1 LERLA
6 REPWFLAGL
15 FLTTLAT
22 LALEIL
28 DTRLLSVLT
37 WYHVSFF
44 AVSTAMFGMSAGAV
58 HVYLAGERFSQTAAP
73 AALARWS
80 FVFAV
85 AVPVAHVVNLVIPLP
100 VDISLTGITAIAV
113 STVALAVPFFISGI
127 IVALALTRVP
137 GRVGRIYA
145 TDLVGA
151 SLGCILV
158 IPLLTHANISSATFA
173 LGALAALGS
182 VCFRRFAGARRM
194 FSAFGLAVALIALA
208 LLNGLTHL
216 GFRVM
221 YPKGRFQP
229 ALSVSFEAW
238 NTYSQVVAG
247 LPASVKPFY
256 WGPGSKAADDERVM
270 LILMSIDGEA
280 GTMATQWN
288 GQPASLG
295 WTQHDVTSLPYHL
308 RHDGDAA
315 VIGVGGGRDV
325 LTAIWGR
332 SHSVTG
338 IEMNE
343 ALVRLLKGPLR
354 RFTAIAD
361 RPEIEL
367 VHDEARSY
375 LTRTAKRFDVLQ
387 MSLIDTWAATGAG
400 AYTLSENGLYTLE
413 AWRVFLG
420 VLKPG
425 GIFSVSRW
433 FSPNMVSETT
443 RLVALATNALLDRGM
458 ADPGRHLAL
467 VARDRVAT
475 LLVGEQ
481 PLSDSDLDEIEKV
494 AVAEDFTILFTAR
507 HPAKKVLGA
516 VFASRSRAELDA
528 AIANQ
533 PYDYSPPTDVRPY
546 FFNMLRL
553 RSLHPNEIA
562 SSQGVVAA
570 GNLLATLTLAVLG
583 AVSAALVVST
593 ILWPLWRAGT
603 PRMPPRAFACAV
615 SYFSLIGIGFMM
627 MQIPYM
633 QRFSVYL
640 GHPTYAIAVILFSMI
655 LSSGIGSWL
664 SDRLSVERQPQWVIV
679 VPLLAAAGIAVAAAS
694 MEAVIAST
702 VRLQLAARCM
712 IVCALTAPPALLLG
726 FCFPIGMRLVRDVG
740 EGVMPWMWGVNGA
753 CGVLASVL
761 AVAISMWAGI
771 PASLYVA
778 IACYALLPLPARVL
792 ASVRSTAEER
802 AAKVVGALAR

>member
-6 REPWFLAGL
+6 RETWFLAGL

-58 HVYLAGERFSQTAAP
+58 HVYLAGERFSKAAAP

-80 FVFAV
+80 LLFAF

-100 VDISLTGITAIAV
+100 IDISITGIAAIAV
-113 STVALAVPFFISGI
+113 STVVLAVPFFISGI
-127 IVALALTRVP
+127 IVALGLTRVP
-137 GRVGRIYA
+137 GQVGRIYA
-145 TDLVGA
+145 ADLIGA
-151 SLGCILV
+151 SLGCVLV
-158 IPLLTHANISSATFA
+158 IPLLSYANISSATFA
-173 LGALAALGS
+173 LGALAALGC
-182 VCFRRFAGARRM
+182 VCFRRFAESRRL
-194 FSAFGLAVALIALA
+194 SSPLGLAVVLIVLA
-208 LLNGLTHL
+208 LLNAQTHL

-221 YPKGRFQP
+221 YPKGKFLP

-238 NTYSQVVAG
+238 NTYSQVLAG
-247 LPASVKPFY
+247 QPFSGKPFY
-256 WGPGSKAADDERVM
+256 WGAGAKAEGESAVS
-270 LILMSIDGEA
+270 ILMSIDGEA
-280 GTMATQWN
+280 GTFATQWN
-288 GQPASLG
+288 GQPDSLE

-308 RHDGDAA
+308 RRDGDAA
-315 VIGVGGGRDV
+315 VIGVGGGRDL

-332 SHSVTG
+332 SRTVTG

-354 RFTAIAD
+354 KFTAIAD

-375 LTRTAKRFDVLQ
+375 LTRTPKRFDVLQ

-400 AYTLSENGLYTLE
+400 AYTLSENGLYTIE
-413 AWRVFLG
+413 AWRVFLS

-425 GIFSVSRW
+425 GLFSVSRW
-433 FSPNMVSETT
+433 FSPNQVSETT
-443 RLVALATNALLDRGM
+443 RLVALATAALLDRGID
-458 ADPGRHLAL
+458 DPGRHIAL
-467 VARDRVAT
+467 VSRHNVAT

-481 PLSDSDLDEIEKV
+481 PLLDADIDAIEKV
-494 AVAEDFTILFTAR
+494 AAEEDFTILFSAR
-507 HPAKKVLGA
+507 RGAKKVLGA
-516 VFASRSRAELDA
+516 VLASRSRAELDA
-528 AIANQ
+528 AVANQ

-562 SSQGVVAA
+562 SSPGVIAS
-570 GNLLATLTLAVLG
+570 GNLLATLTLATLG
-583 AVSAALVVST
+583 AISGALVVST
-593 ILWPLWRAGT
+593 ILWPLWRAGR

-615 SYFSLIGIGFMM
+615 LYFGLIGIGFMM

-655 LSSGIGSWL
+655 LSSGVGSLL
-664 SDRLSVERQPQWVIV
+664 SDRVPVEGHPYWVIV
-679 VPLLAAAGIAVAAAS
+679 VPLLAAVGIATAAAC
-694 MEAVIAST
+694 MEVVIRST
-702 VRLQLAARCM
+702 VRLELPARCA

-761 AVAISMWAGI
+761 AVAVSMWAGI

-778 IACYALLPLPARVL
+778 IVCYALLPLPARLL
-792 ASVRSTAEER
+792 ASLRSSAKER
-802 AAKVVGALAR
+802 PAKIVSAMAL